1 MMLTQCM
8 VFVNL
13 SPRIAAQNAELMVRF
28 AAHHALVVDHVA
40 IVLDHHVFAQIAQLM
55 VPCDA
60 PHAMLVDHV
69 ALALDE
75 RVELDLQHLTDTSMQ
90 ADPA

>member
-1 MMLTQCM
+1 MLIQCIG
-8 VFVNL
+8 FVNF

-28 AAHHALVVDHVA
+28 AAHHALVVDYVA
-40 IVLDHHVFAQIAQLM
+40 LALDERVFARIAQLM
-55 VPCDA
+55 IPCDA

-75 RVELDLQHLTDTSMQ
+75 RVELDLQDLTDTSMQ